1 MYNDGVGCVENGW
14 VAVAGLPANK
24 CSSLAASA
32 QRWLDAHLEAP
43 TTGVDAIKWDIADTR
58 EECYRKA
65 WHDSLAL
72 IERQQE
78 ELDILRKK
86 VKASTEAYNILKASL
101 GEA

>member
-1 MYNDGVGCVENGW
+1 MKDHPE
-14 VAVAGLPANK
+14 ARTAGA
-24 CSSLAASA
+24 
-32 QRWLDAHLEAP
+32 
-43 TTGVDAIKWDIADTR
+43 DAIKWDIADTR

-72 IERQQE
+72 IERQQG

-86 VKASTEAYNILKASL
+86 VKASTEAYNIIKASL

>member
-1 MYNDGVGCVENGW
+1 MYHDWVECADSGW
-14 VAVAGLPANK
+14 VAVDGLRANK